1 MENLKKT
8 SNKENYNNQIDSLLK
23 TLDSK
28 KQNIIKMSTA
38 TISLKERVNEFQINN
53 DMADSRTAYALSLY
67 SKISNITWDY
77 KVQPGKIAGCKN
89 LNFFFFF
96 LIFFGSILTHHLFFT
111 AFTYTQ
117 LTNLLIN
124 IFIIITSSILNVLFI
139 KTIYKSCFFIRNIF
153 IRYR

>member
-77 KVQPGKIAGCKN
+77 KVQPGKIAGC
-89 LNFFFFF
+89 NF
-96 LIFFGSILTHHLFFT
+96 
-111 AFTYTQ
+111 
-117 LTNLLIN
+117 
-124 IFIIITSSILNVLFI
+124 
-139 KTIYKSCFFIRNIF
+139 
-153 IRYR
+153 